1 MKTVIKNISEL
12 IQTETTPRKWVAGK
26 DMSHISTIKDAFI
39 EVEEGIITS
48 FGSME
53 NWNGIEDWNNTDI
66 IDAEGG
72 MVFPTYCDSH
82 THLVFAA
89 SREGEFVDRINGL
102 SYAEIAERGGG
113 ILNSADKLQNASED
127 ELYEDAFARL
137 NELVQIGTGAIE
149 IKSGY
154 GLTLDAELKMLRVIK
169 RLKVASDV
177 TIKATFLGA
186 HALPKEYKDN
196 KDGYMDLVINEM
208 LPIVAKEGLADYVDI
223 FCEDGYFTVEDTK
236 NLLTEAN
243 KLGLQSKTH
252 VNQFKSIG
260 GVKVSVDLGALSVDH
275 LEEMAEEDYEA
286 LKPMVGL
293 TGAAAQEALSAA
305 QAKGLLLQDGL
316 GLGGDDF
323 AKMAA
328 YHISMHQLP
337 AIYKKIPKKHF
348 EKLDQEVKDIFVNI
362 EFMTPGTT
370 TPKLLLKAIKSGK
383 KKDWEA
389 VANAYYNPNTG
400 ATYYGDKE
408 LTEIKIANSEM
419 ENPPEDAKSIGRGNV
434 RRVKEAADN
443 LRAWIEKEYGDA

>member
-39 EVEEGIITS
+39 EVEGGLITS

-53 NWNGIEDWNNTDI
+53 DWNGIEDWNNTEI

-102 SYAEIAERGGG
+102 SYAEIAQRGGG

-127 ELYEDAFARL
+127 ELFEDALARL
-137 NELVQIGTGAIE
+137 NELVQMGTGAIE

-169 RLKVASDV
+169 RLKENTDV

-236 NLLTEAN
+236 NLLTAAN

-252 VNQFKSIG
+252 VNQFNAIG
-260 GVKVSVDLGALSVDH
+260 GVKASVDLGALSVDH
-275 LEEMAEEDYEA
+275 LEEMAEEDYEV
-286 LKPMVGL
+286 LKGSNCMPTIL
-293 TGAAAQEALSAA
+293 PSCSFF
-305 QAKGLLLQDGL
+305 L
-316 GLGGDDF
+316 GIPYG
-323 AKMAA
+323 
-328 YHISMHQLP
+328 P
-337 AIYKKIPKKHF
+337 AKKIMEEGLPVA
-348 EKLDQEVKDIFVNI
+348 LATDYNPGSSPSGNMNFVASLGCI
-362 EFMTPGTT
+362 QMKMTPEEVINATT
-370 TPKLLLKAIKSGK
+370 INT
-383 KKDWEA
+383 
-389 VANAYYNPNTG
+389 AYAMG
-400 ATYYGDKE
+400 
-408 LTEIKIANSEM
+408 
-419 ENPPEDAKSIGRGNV
+419 
-434 RRVKEAADN
+434 
-443 LRAWIEKEYGDA
+443 IEKELGSICIGKKANLFITKPIPSYAYLAYSFGNNVIEKVMIAGKLQ

>member
-12 IQTETTPRKWVAGK
+12 IQTETTPKKWVAGK

-53 NWNGIEDWNNTDI
+53 DWNGIEDWNNTDI

-127 ELYEDAFARL
+127 ELFEDALARL
-137 NELVQIGTGAIE
+137 NELVQMGTGAIE

-169 RLKVASDV
+169 RLKENTDV

-186 HALPKEYKDN
+186 HALPKEFKDN
-196 KDGYMDLVINEM
+196 KEGYMDLVINEM
-208 LPIVAKEGLADYVDI
+208 LPKVATEKLADYVDI

-236 NLLTEAN
+236 NLLTAAN

-252 VNQFKSIG
+252 VNQFNAIG
-260 GVKVSVDLGALSVDH
+260 GVKASVDLGALSVDH
-275 LEEMAEEDYEA
+275 LEQMAEEDYEA
-286 LKPMVGL
+286 LKGSNCMPTILPSCSFFLRIPYGPAKRMIEEGL
-293 TGAAAQEALSAA
+293 PVALATDYNPGSTPSGNMNFVAS
-305 QAKGLLLQDGL
+305 L
-316 GLGGDDF
+316 GC
-323 AKMAA
+323 
-328 YHISMHQLP
+328 IQL
-337 AIYKKIPKKHF
+337 K
-348 EKLDQEVKDIFVNI
+348 
-362 EFMTPGTT
+362 MTPEEVINATT
-370 TPKLLLKAIKSGK
+370 INTAYAMGVEKELGSICIGK
-383 KKDWEA
+383 K
-389 VANAYYNPNTG
+389 ANLFITKPIPSYAYLPYSFG
-400 ATYYGDKE
+400 H
-408 LTEIKIANSEM
+408 
-419 ENPPEDAKSIGRGNV
+419 NV
-434 RRVKEAADN
+434 
-443 LRAWIEKEYGDA
+443 IEKVMVAGKLQ